1 MRALRNSHCRT
12 YWTAA
17 CTALAL
23 VACFLV
29 LPAWAAPRCT
39 GMAATIVG
47 TSGADTIKGTSGSDV
62 IVGRKGHDTINGLGG
77 NDRVCGGRGNDTI
90 VGADGSDVI
99 GGGHGNDTLNAW
111 PHLTVN
117 LQLGNDTFK

>member
-29 LPAWAAPRCT
+29 LPAWAAPRCK

-47 TSGADTIKGTSGSDV
+47 TSGADTIKGTSGTTPLTGSV
-62 IVGRKGHDTINGLGG
+62 VTIAFAAAEATT
-77 NDRVCGGRGNDTI
+77 RSSERTEVT
-90 VGADGSDVI
+90 
-99 GGGHGNDTLNAW
+99 
-111 PHLTVN
+111 
-117 LQLGNDTFK
+117 